1 MPGPAFI
8 YSEKFQ
14 DYDYG
19 GGHPLK
25 MIRLKLTYELLKRY
39 GVFLTPS
46 PYNGPLPHTLPTCGG
61 GQGGGAVVI
70 EAEPCPRAEAEWV
83 HSPAY
88 LDVLKGIDE
97 GKVPEALGRYGL
109 GYGDNPAFRGVYAG
123 SMLSTGASLQAA
135 RLVHSGGARY
145 AFNIS
150 GGLHH
155 AMPGRASGFCYI
167 NDPAVAIEY
176 LRREG
181 RKVIYIDIDAHHGDG
196 VQHFFYDTDE
206 VMTVSLH
213 ESGRWLFPGTG
224 YPEDMGEGRGSGY
237 SINLPFLPGTGDEV
251 FSWGF
256 FELVPK
262 LVATFRPDVIVA
274 QLGCDTFDSDPLTH
288 LRLTTNGFMKMVEG
302 ILGFGLPVVALGGG
316 GYDVTNVARAWSLAF
331 AAMAGMELP
340 DKLPD
345 ASRKMLRDE
354 GYTGDT
360 LMDEPQKM
368 DKAELERQRDFAGE
382 MLGKIERDILPVL
395 GY

>member
-1 MPGPAFI
+1 MPGAAFV

-14 DYDYG
+14 DCDYG

-25 MIRLKLTYELLKRY
+25 MIRLKLTYELLKED
-39 GVFLTPS
+39 GVF
-46 PYNGPLPHTLPTCGG
+46 
-61 GQGGGAVVI
+61 GQARLV
-70 EAEPCPRAEAEWV
+70 EAEPCTRAEAEWV
-83 HSPAY
+83 HSPDY
-88 LDVLKGIDE
+88 LDVLKSIDA
-97 GKVPEALGRYGL
+97 GKVPESLGRYGL

-123 SMLSTGASLQAA
+123 SMLSTGASMQAA
-135 RLVHSGGARY
+135 RLVHSGEAQY

-167 NDPAVAIEY
+167 NDPAAAIEC

-181 RKVIYIDIDAHHGDG
+181 RRVMYIDIDAHHGDG
-196 VQHFFYDTDE
+196 VQHAFYDTDE

-213 ESGRWLFPGTG
+213 ESGHWLFPGTG
-224 YPEDMGEGRGSGY
+224 YPEDMGEGRGRGY
-237 SINLPFLPGTGDEV
+237 SINLPLLPGTGDEV

-262 LVATFRPDVIVA
+262 LVATFKPDIIVA

-288 LRLTTNGFMKMVEG
+288 LRITTNGFMKMVEG

-331 AAMAGMELP
+331 GAMAGIDLP
-340 DKLPD
+340 DKLPE
-345 ASRKMLRDE
+345 ASRKLLRDE

-360 LMDEPQKM
+360 LRDEPLKM
-368 DKAELERQRDFAGE
+368 DKAELQRQRDFAGE
-382 MLGKIERDILPVL
+382 MLGKIKKEVL
-395 GY
+395 SFQGKQ